1 MNTFNRI
8 VLVILLLL
16 AMVVC
21 SLVLVLPLPA
31 LRTTALQATALADLL
46 ERVRPIARLPVG
58 ILLALIVDLVGVL
71 LIILEVRRPAAKS
84 ITVQQAAGGQVTL
97 SIASIADQLKTA
109 VGQLPEVL
117 QVKPK
122 VFAKRNGVLVEL
134 DVKIEAEAGLAN
146 KAERIVETVRRVVE
160 QRMGLKLVRPP
171 KVNLEA
177 VRPARPEPPVQR
189 APFEPAQ
196 SPPSAEIADTESSL
210 Y

>member
-1 MNTFNRI
+1 
-8 VLVILLLL
+8 
-16 AMVVC
+16 
-21 SLVLVLPLPA
+21 
-31 LRTTALQATALADLL
+31 
-46 ERVRPIARLPVG
+46 
-58 ILLALIVDLVGVL
+58 
-71 LIILEVRRPAAKS
+71 
-84 ITVQQAAGGQVTL
+84 
-97 SIASIADQLKTA
+97 
-109 VGQLPEVL
+109 
-117 QVKPK
+117 VKPK